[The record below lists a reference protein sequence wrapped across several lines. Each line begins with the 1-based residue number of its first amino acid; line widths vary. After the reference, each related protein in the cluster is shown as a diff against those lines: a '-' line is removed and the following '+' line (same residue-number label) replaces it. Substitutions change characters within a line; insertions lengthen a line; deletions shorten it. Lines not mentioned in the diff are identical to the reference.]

1 MVEEDTQG
9 PGWHL
14 PTWLRGLVSPPTF
27 LALTPSLG
35 SGPQALAWASSR
47 NRPSGNFTHSA
58 DTDQPDSQEPKD
70 PASSIARGPE
80 ESGDL
85 EPAQPEHVAP
95 SQPAPPW
102 ALHTTPYCSAQA
114 PSSAANALWSRSS
127 TRTSTLGM

>member
-1 MVEEDTQG
+1 MVEEDTRG

-14 PTWLRGLVSPPTF
+14 PTRLRGLVSPPTF

-70 PASSIARGPE
+70 PRDTQENNKNSVEIS
-80 ESGDL
+80 L
-85 EPAQPEHVAP
+85 T
-95 SQPAPPW
+95 PPKDS
-102 ALHTTPYCSAQA
+102 Y
-114 PSSAANALWSRSS
+114 
-127 TRTSTLGM
+127 TLDRYRELN

>member
-1 MVEEDTQG
+1 MVEEDTRG

-14 PTWLRGLVSPPTF
+14 PTRLRGLVSPPTF

-95 SQPAPPW
+95 PQPAPP
-102 ALHTTPYCSAQA
+102 
-114 PSSAANALWSRSS
+114 
-127 TRTSTLGM
+127 